1 MLLTTNSTCIKDNNY
16 LGEDTESFVWNL
28 THAEIMKIE
37 GIKLKAGDRIVY
49 DSFRVY
55 KNGVEISTET
65 NIAQPK
71 FKYGANKFE
80 FNQTVQKVQFD
91 LKFIISRC
99 QNDNNY

>member
-1 MLLTTNSTCIKDNNY
+1 MYKKITII

-37 GIKLKAGDRIVY
+37 GIKLKAGDKIVY

-71 FKYGANKFE
+71 FKYGANNLSLIKQSKKFS
-80 FNQTVQKVQFD
+80 
-91 LKFIISRC
+91 LI
-99 QNDNNY
+99 